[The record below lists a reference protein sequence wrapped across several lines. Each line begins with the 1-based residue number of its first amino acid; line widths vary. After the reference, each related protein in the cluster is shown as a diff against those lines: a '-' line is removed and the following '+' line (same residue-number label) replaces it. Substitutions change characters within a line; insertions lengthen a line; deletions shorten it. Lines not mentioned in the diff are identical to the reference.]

1 MDDLNGAQ
9 SFSQTQEA
17 VHALQKSIPDT
28 LKRLRVGIICGSG
41 LGGLADAVSDPRL
54 EVPYSDIP
62 YFPKSTG
69 IHLNC
74 GLSSGKT
81 DY

>member
-9 SFSQTQEA
+9 LSSQAQEA
-17 VHALQKSIPDT
+17 VHVLQHRIPHS
-28 LKRLRVGIICGSG
+28 LKGLRVGIICGSG
-41 LGGLADAVSDPRL
+41 LGGLAGAVSDPRL
-54 EVPYSDIP
+54 EVLYSDIP

-69 IHLNC
+69 ISLDC
-74 GLSSGKT
+74 RLPPRKT